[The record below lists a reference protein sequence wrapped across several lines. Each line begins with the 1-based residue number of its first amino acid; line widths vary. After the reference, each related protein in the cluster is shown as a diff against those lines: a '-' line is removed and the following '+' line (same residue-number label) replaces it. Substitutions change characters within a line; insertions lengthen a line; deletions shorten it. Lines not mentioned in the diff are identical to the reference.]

1 MTSTRATAGSPSDGF
16 TIGEV
21 LNQLKEDFEDITISK
36 IRFLE
41 SEGLIYP
48 DRTES
53 GYRKFTDDDV
63 DRLRFILT
71 AQRDHY
77 LPLKVI
83 REQLERLDAGQR
95 PSAPTPP
102 PPTALRED
110 SDDAGTGARRAVEI
124 AQTLEAVVSGG
135 EPSLL
140 DQPASQVALTLRE
153 FCEATGLAATEVRAL
168 KDYGI
173 IGERGDDSGQ
183 FDGDDLLA
191 ARAARELFALG
202 LEARHLRMYRQ
213 FVDRELALFEQ
224 LVTPLLRQ
232 RNPEARRQAVR
243 QLEKLALLT
252 GRMKRALLARALRGY
267 VRGS

>member
-1 MTSTRATAGSPSDGF
+1 MAADGF

-21 LNQLKEDFEDITISK
+21 LNQLKEEFEDITISK

-53 GYRKFTDDDV
+53 GYRKFTEDDV

-83 REQLERLDAGQR
+83 REQLERLDAGDPR
-95 PSAPTPP
+95 AAGSRTHGGA
-102 PPTALRED
+102 TANGDLLGGDVE
-110 SDDAGTGARRAVEI
+110 ARRAADIARVLDSALADDVSLFEGGQHVE
-124 AQTLEAVVSGG
+124 LS
-135 EPSLL
+135 
-140 DQPASQVALTLRE
+140 LRE
-153 FCEATGLAATEVRAL
+153 FCEATGLDAADVRSL
-168 KDYGI
+168 RDYGI
-173 IGERGDDSGQ
+173 IGERGEDGGGP

-191 ARAARELFALG
+191 ARAARDLLHLG
-202 LEARHLRMYRQ
+202 LEPRHLRMYRQ

-232 RNPEARRQAVR
+232 RNPEARRQATR
-243 QLEKLALLT
+243 QLDKLATLT
-252 GRMKRALLARALRGY
+252 DRMKRSLLARALRGY
-267 VRGS
+267 VHGA

>member
-1 MTSTRATAGSPSDGF
+1 LATDGF

-21 LNQLKEDFEDITISK
+21 LNQLKEEFEDITISK

-83 REQLERLDAGQR
+83 REQLERLDAGDPDAKAR
-95 PSAPTPP
+95 PAVAGDGSG
-102 PPTALRED
+102 ED
-110 SDDAGTGARRAVEI
+110 DGIRAAEI
-124 AQTLEAVVSGG
+124 ARVLEAALSEEG
-135 EPSLL
+135 SLL
-140 DQPASQVALTLRE
+140 DHPAQPVALNLRE
-153 FCEATGLAATEVRAL
+153 FCDATGLDAQEVRAL
-168 KDYGI
+168 RDYGI
-173 IGERGDDSGQ
+173 IGEREDDSGP
-183 FDGDDLLA
+183 FDSDDLLA
-191 ARAARELFALG
+191 ARAARDLLHLG
-202 LEARHLRMYRQ
+202 LEPRHLRMYRQ

-232 RNPEARRQAVR
+232 RNPEARRQATR
-243 QLEKLALLT
+243 QLDKLATLT
-252 GRMKRALLARALRGY
+252 DRMKRSLLARALRGY
-267 VRGS
+267 VHGA